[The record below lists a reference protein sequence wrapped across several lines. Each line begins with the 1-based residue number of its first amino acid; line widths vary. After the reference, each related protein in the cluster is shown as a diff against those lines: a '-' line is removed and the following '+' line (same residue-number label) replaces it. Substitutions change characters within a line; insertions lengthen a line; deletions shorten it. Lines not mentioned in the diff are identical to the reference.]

1 MKLTKIAIAFAGTAA
16 LAATTLM
23 PVAKASSVLLLEK
36 TISGVEWK
44 VKLKNGSTLR
54 LNKNGNVK
62 CSYSIIE
69 YADYMTCV
77 TAKIGSTYYSD
88 VWNAI
93 KSKI

>member
-1 MKLTKIAIAFAGTAA
+1 MKLKKTAIALAGACA
-16 LAATTLM
+16 LVSATLS
-23 PVAKASSVLLLEK
+23 PAVKAGSVELFS
-36 TISGVEWK
+36 TTVSGVEWK

-62 CSYSIIE
+62 CSYSIVE

-77 TAKIGSTYYSD
+77 TAKIGGTYYDD